1 MWWPVTWESVA
12 RAQVRRSLPPT
23 WALADRPAGVAGTV
37 VSRCTTIAGEA
48 GLVPWGLAG
57 GGCDLVGP
65 GGEGS
70 VVSRCTTIAGEAA
83 LVPWVLAAVA
93 CNWLAP
99 VSKVSARLNRPS
111 PATVISPPLARP
123 LTSS

>member
-1 MWWPVTWESVA
+1 MAPPPPPSPPPPTPTPTTTPQHTHHTPST
-12 RAQVRRSLPPT
+12 PPT
-23 WALADRPAGVAGTV
+23 WALEDRPAGLAGT
-37 VSRCTTIAGEA
+37 
-48 GLVPWGLAG
+48 
-57 GGCDLVGP
+57 
-65 GGEGS
+65 